1 MGADKE
7 DFQQAIE
14 DENVLIS
21 QIIKMDFD
29 IGVLMNLY
37 LLLSQKKKKLSLAF
51 TANKVQ
57 GQNSPT
63 KLSLTQD
70 PPIGDLTSHS

>member
-21 QIIKMDFD
+21 QIIKMGFD

-37 LLLSQKKKKLSLAF
+37 LLLSQKKK
-51 TANKVQ
+51 N
-57 GQNSPT
+57 
-63 KLSLTQD
+63 
-70 PPIGDLTSHS
+70 TSV

>member
-21 QIIKMDFD
+21 QIIKMGFD

-37 LLLSQKKKKLSLAF
+37 LLLSQKKKKTQFSIYS
-51 TANKVQ
+51 Q
-57 GQNSPT
+57 QSPGT
-63 KLSLTQD
+63 KF
-70 PPIGDLTSHS
+70 SH

>member
-21 QIIKMDFD
+21 QIIKMGFD

-37 LLLSQKKKKLSLAF
+37 LLLSQKKK
-51 TANKVQ
+51 
-57 GQNSPT
+57 NSV
-63 KLSLTQD
+63 
-70 PPIGDLTSHS
+70 

>member
-21 QIIKMDFD
+21 QIIKMGFD

-37 LLLSQKKKKLSLAF
+37 LLLSQKKKTQFSIYS
-51 TANKVQ
+51 Q
-57 GQNSPT
+57 QSPGT
-63 KLSLTQD
+63 KF
-70 PPIGDLTSHS
+70 SH

>member
-21 QIIKMDFD
+21 QIIKMGFD

-37 LLLSQKKKKLSLAF
+37 LLLSQKKKK
-51 TANKVQ
+51 
-57 GQNSPT
+57 
-63 KLSLTQD
+63 
-70 PPIGDLTSHS
+70 TSV

>member
-37 LLLSQKKKKLSLAF
+37 LLLSQKKKK
-51 TANKVQ
+51 
-57 GQNSPT
+57 NSV
-63 KLSLTQD
+63 
-70 PPIGDLTSHS
+70 

>member
-21 QIIKMDFD
+21 QIIKMGFD

-37 LLLSQKKKKLSLAF
+37 LLLSQKKK
-51 TANKVQ
+51 N
-57 GQNSPT
+57 NSV
-63 KLSLTQD
+63 
-70 PPIGDLTSHS
+70 